1 METQSPKNKY
11 EDKSGREMLAEI
23 LRLTLKLI
31 VKIGYNLLK
40 LTAKGIK
47 YIYTC
52 INTAIKRIVDFWN
65 ANDTQVKLRIARIKL
80 KAACTTLKHWSIVA
94 LKATAHFTVWCFKE
108 IVKAIIHLKP
118 TVQKCWAATKK
129 FAKASCE
136 WAKRMYRI
144 GKIKRAKQEIAY
156 RKFRQHKG
164 FKGLLIDIGNY
175 LKSQIENYMDEEQVE
190 ASADANDEE
199 AVMEIGEDDN
209 TAQIIGKRIFSKVKT
224 IVDINEDKTPD
235 TETDYK

>member
-1 METQSPKNKY
+1 METESPKNKY
-11 EDKSGREMLAEI
+11 EEKSGREMLAEI

-31 VKIGYNLLK
+31 VKIGFNLLK

-80 KAACTTLKHWSIVA
+80 KAACTTLKRWTIIA

-118 TVQKCWAATKK
+118 TVQNCWVATKR
-129 FAKASCE
+129 FAKVSWE
-136 WAKRMYRI
+136 WAKRMHRI
-144 GKIKRAKQEIAY
+144 CKIKSAKQKIAY

-175 LKSQIENYMDEEQVE
+175 LKSQIEKYMDEEQVE
-190 ASADANDEE
+190 ASADNNNEE

-224 IVDINEDKTPD
+224 IVDINEEKTLEA
-235 TETDYK
+235 ETDNK